1 MKIHFLSDVLIA
13 AASLN
18 LQVPI
23 IRFDSGTLLNNSR
36 ASVLLLN
43 LAQWKHDMCTGPF
56 SSSV

>member
-43 LAQWKHDMCTGPF
+43 FG
-56 SSSV
+56 SVEARHVYWAFFK